1 MATEVVGE
9 ITALMAMPK
18 PRPRRMTPVPRLSN
32 GFDQSMRSSTLSITF
47 STGASFR
54 IWPVACWPPSRMRFL
69 RRNSTGSIFSARA
82 IMSVW
87 LSYAQTSCGTPKP
100 RSAPAGVTLV

>member
-9 ITALMAMPK
+9 ITALLAMAK
-18 PRPRRMTPVPRLSN
+18 PRPRLMWLVPLLSN
-32 GFDQSMRSSTLSITF
+32 GFDHSIRSSTLSITF
-47 STGASFR
+47 STGWSFR
-54 IWPVACWPPSRMRFL
+54 IWPVACARPSTARFF

-87 LSYAQTSCGTPKP
+87 PS
-100 RSAPAGVTLV
+100 